1 MKYYLAIDIGASSGR
16 HLISYFKDGKICQK
30 EVYRF
35 KNEIIEKNDSYY
47 WDINKLFFNVLEGL
61 KQCKTQNYIPCCIG
75 IDTWAVDYVLLD
87 KNEELVR
94 DVFSYRDKRTEN
106 IIEEVHRKI
115 SFEKLYKKT
124 GIQFQNF
131 NSFYQLFSESEYVK
145 EKSCHFLMI
154 PDYLNYKLTNVMK
167 NEYTNFTSTQ
177 LLNLESGKVD
187 EELKNIIGFK
197 EDIFKEIIMPK
208 QLIGTITEEIKDY
221 VGFDAEVISVAS
233 HDTAS
238 AFISRIKE
246 DSIILS
252 SGTWS
257 LIGITSDVPI
267 ISEEAL
273 NANFTNEGGF
283 NKEYRFLKNVSGLWL
298 IQEVSRNLD
307 YKYSYGELAKFA
319 YESNY
324 NEIFDVTNEMF
335 LKPKNMIDTINTY
348 FVNKGKNPPKNIKDI
363 SRTVFRSLA
372 NSYKTAIEE
381 IEKISNKKYKY
392 INIMGGGSQN
402 QFLNYEIE
410 KVTNKKVILN
420 PIEATS
426 LGNIAVQMLYSNE
439 INNLKEYRKYLKEIV

>member
-1 MKYYLAIDIGASSGR
+1 M
-16 HLISYFKDGKICQK
+16 
-30 EVYRF
+30 
-35 KNEIIEKNDSYY
+35 
-47 WDINKLFFNVLEGL
+47 LF
-61 KQCKTQNYIPCCIG
+61 
-75 IDTWAVDYVLLD
+75 
-87 KNEELVR
+87 R
-94 DVFSYRDKRTEN
+94 S
-106 IIEEVHRKI
+106 
-115 SFEKLYKKT
+115 
-124 GIQFQNF
+124 
-131 NSFYQLFSESEYVK
+131 
-145 EKSCHFLMI
+145 
-154 PDYLNYKLTNVMK
+154 
-167 NEYTNFTSTQ
+167 
-177 LLNLESGKVD
+177 
-187 EELKNIIGFK
+187 
-197 EDIFKEIIMPK
+197 
-208 QLIGTITEEIKDY
+208 
-221 VGFDAEVISVAS
+221 
-233 HDTAS
+233 
-238 AFISRIKE
+238 
-246 DSIILS
+246 
-252 SGTWS
+252 
-257 LIGITSDVPI
+257 GITSDVPI

-363 SRTVFRSLA
+363 SRTVFRFLA